1 MFWWLLVLRLDEEI
15 IDMLR
20 RAERVKLAWVRQY
33 ETVDKTDRELVASHI
48 RNINALRGVE
58 KALHWVL
65 GNADSPLS

>member
-1 MFWWLLVLRLDEEI
+1 
-15 IDMLR
+15 MLR